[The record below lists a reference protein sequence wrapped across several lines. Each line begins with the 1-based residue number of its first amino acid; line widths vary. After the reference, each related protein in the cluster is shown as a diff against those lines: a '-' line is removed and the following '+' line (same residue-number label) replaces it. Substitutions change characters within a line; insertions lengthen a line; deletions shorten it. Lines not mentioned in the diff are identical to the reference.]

1 MNTYITTHGIKG
13 GLAVLRDMGAA
24 GTPRREAEA
33 FAVATLDNAWMASGL
48 TAADLDDAGLQW
60 WAVDAEAALLDGY
73 AAGLAV
79 AAREAIG
86 RRLAVQPDAGM
97 EDLIEAAACAA
108 DLPAD
113 AIVAL
118 VGEFSPIRSEGF
130 ALVYARTELATWHA
144 PMSIH
149 RKFLKRHEGRKGGLP
164 PGWYRA
170 LLTESR
176 HFFREAA

>member
-1 MNTYITTHGIKG
+1 MNTDTIAPALEA
-13 GLAVLRDMGAA
+13 GLTALRDMGAT
-24 GTPRREAEA
+24 GTPRREAET
-33 FAVATLDNAWMASGL
+33 FAVAILNAWMASGL
-48 TAADLDDAGLQW
+48 TAADWDKAGLRW

-97 EDLIEAAACAA
+97 EDLIEAAVRAA
-108 DLPAD
+108 DLPAE
-113 AIVAL
+113 AIVTL

-130 ALVYARTELATWHA
+130 AIVYARTELATWHA